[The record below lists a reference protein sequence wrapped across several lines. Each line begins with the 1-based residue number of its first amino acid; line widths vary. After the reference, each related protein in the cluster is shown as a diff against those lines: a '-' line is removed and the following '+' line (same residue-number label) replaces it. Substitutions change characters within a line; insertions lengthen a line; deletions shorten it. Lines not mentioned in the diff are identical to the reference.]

1 MQHLLKS
8 IKSLDTLSHFE
19 VWSEHHLTVQN
30 CTVQSFTNICESLDV
45 KPILIDLQIK
55 SETPTQL
62 MTTST
67 YKGNLF
73 QIWEEN
79 ERIYQGL
86 ISNGLEVSRRKI
98 EIAPFHPIVPADHPC
113 TDPMYFEAHIKVS
126 THKDR
131 LQELRRVSKEYFAHT
146 SRNAFKCEQDDC
158 IYMVT
163 FRLYR
168 TSLNQF
174 KNMLSILIQVLE
186 GYKFDIVE
194 QPDVEF
200 AIYDTN
206 SELDKEWL
214 TNV

>member
-1 MQHLLKS
+1 MQHLLRS
-8 IKSLDTLSHFE
+8 IESSDTLSHSE

-30 CTVQSFTNICESLDV
+30 CTVQSFRKICEQINV
-45 KPILIDLQIK
+45 KPILIDLRIK

-62 MTTST
+62 MTTSK
-67 YKGNLF
+67 YKGNLS

-86 ISNGLEVSRRKI
+86 ISNELEVSRRKI
-98 EIAPFHPIVPADHPC
+98 EIAPFHPIVPVDEPC

-126 THKDR
+126 TTKDR
-131 LQELRRVSKEYFAHT
+131 LQELRMVSKEYFAHT
-146 SRNAFKCEQDDC
+146 SRNAFKCEEDDC

-168 TSLNQF
+168 TSLTQF
-174 KNMLSILIQVLE
+174 KKMLSILIEVLR

-200 AIYDTN
+200 AIYDSN
-206 SELDKEWL
+206 SKLDMEWL
-214 TNV
+214 YNV